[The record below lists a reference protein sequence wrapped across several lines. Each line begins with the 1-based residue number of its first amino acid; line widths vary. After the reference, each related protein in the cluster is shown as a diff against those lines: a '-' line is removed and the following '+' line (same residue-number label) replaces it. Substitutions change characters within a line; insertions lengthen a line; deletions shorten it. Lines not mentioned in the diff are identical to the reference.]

1 MRPAG
6 TCPRVNGRS
15 LGRLAS
21 RRNGLPEEDLGGHI
35 GGVTLSSSQK
45 TALAHVAVS
54 ARSRRDEAL
63 AVQEHI
69 CRMSDIASNDLRDV
83 LSDVRR
89 NARVALH
96 FHPDRP
102 CAGGATV
109 AESLLREGCYRSQYE
124 TRISNG
130 GLSAHLGGR
139 RDDCEQRLFGGAY
152 HSPGVTD
159 AERPKYGSLDLLR
172 HAEGPSPRFGSC
184 YFVLSSDVSHRC
196 TFTHLDS
203 HEDPRDVGTLE
214 EFDAVV
220 AAVLR
225 DAFYREFVFGVRDLT
240 VPALIR
246 RLQEAAQLPVGT
258 HAQSTPIRNLNY
270 YIEAQV
276 HGDVELAFDA
286 ELLVADPSFQG
297 TETGDALLELCKRYD
312 VKPCWHHGFVIRP
325 DDVPR
330 DFRGPTMPSLAQRV
344 ARSGIVDASAI
355 GAAVRELQKEPGAW
369 SDRGTFD
376 EVLQELKL
384 LWHVLVRF
392 GTAEDPQMS
401 T

>member
-1 MRPAG
+1 
-6 TCPRVNGRS
+6 
-15 LGRLAS
+15 
-21 RRNGLPEEDLGGHI
+21 
-35 GGVTLSSSQK
+35 
-45 TALAHVAVS
+45 
-54 ARSRRDEAL
+54 
-63 AVQEHI
+63 
-69 CRMSDIASNDLRDV
+69 MSDIAPNDLQDV

-109 AESLLREGCYRSQYE
+109 AESLLREGRYRSQYE

-139 RDDCEQRLFGGAY
+139 RDDCEQALFGGAY

-184 YFVLSSDVSHRC
+184 YFMLSSDVSRRC

-214 EFDAVV
+214 ELDAVI

-225 DAFYREFVFGVRDLT
+225 DAFYRESVFGVQALT

-246 RLQEAAQLPVGT
+246 RLQEAGQLPVGT
-258 HAQSTPIRNLNY
+258 HAPSTPIRNLNY

-286 ELLVADPSFQG
+286 DALVADPAFRG
-297 TETGDALLELCKRYD
+297 TETGDVLLELCKRYD
-312 VKPCWHHGFVIRP
+312 LKVCWHHGFVLRP

-330 DFRGPTMPSLAQRV
+330 DFRGPTMPSLARRV

-355 GAAVRELQKEPGAW
+355 GAAVRDLHKAPEAW
-369 SDRGTFD
+369 SGRGTFH

-392 GTAEDPQMS
+392 GAPSEAQS
-401 T
+401 SI